1 MSPPS
6 RAPDR
11 FPELA
16 DEFGVQPEEVESFRR
31 DGYVL
36 LRGLLSSDEVTPY
49 RQAIG
54 EVIENH
60 AETLPPLDERDF
72 TGRAFLQVVNIWETD
87 ERVRRLTQAPRLA
100 RVAADLLEVDAI
112 RLFWDQALYKE
123 PGGGITPWHQDSTIM
138 PLLDTDAVG
147 TLWIPLV
154 DVPDGLEFASG
165 SHLER
170 NLSSLEQFADDFS
183 ERSEDLYARL
193 VRERGYRLSSPGP
206 MRAGDATFHH
216 GWTVHRAPAWEG
228 PGQREIMCVIYVAD
242 GATLLVSQ
250 RDGIEG
256 QLETLDWQP
265 GEVAASVHTPLLYR
279 RPR

>member
-1 MSPPS
+1 MTPQ
-6 RAPDR
+6 ALDA

-16 DEFGVQPEEVESFRR
+16 DAIPVQPDQVEGFRR
-31 DGYVL
+31 DGHAL
-36 LRGLLSSDEVTPY
+36 LRGLLSPDEVAPY
-49 RQAIG
+49 REAIG
-54 EVIENH
+54 EVILDH
-60 AETLPPLDERDF
+60 AATLPPLDERDF

-147 TLWIPLV
+147 TIWIPLV
-154 DVPDGLEFASG
+154 EVPDGLEFASG
-165 SHLER
+165 SHREGNLSTLER
-170 NLSSLEQFADDFS
+170 FADDFS
-183 ERSEDLYARL
+183 ERSEDYYTRL
-193 VRERGYRLSSPGP
+193 IRERGYRLSSPGP

-242 GATLLVSQ
+242 GATLFDEQ
-250 RDGIEG
+250 REGIED
-256 QLETLDWQP
+256 QLETLDWHP
-265 GEVAASVHTPLLYR
+265 GQAAASDHTPLLYR
-279 RPR
+279 REP